1 MDSHW
6 KNILALIIASLMMV
20 SCITTTV
27 VEEIDGTVESNE
39 AKSTS
44 NDIRYGKLVLRLYND
59 ANNSSLWIDSIEICN
74 ILLEDRTT
82 GGLKLGN
89 ITLFKSLGNTHLEFG
104 NMMRTTEMHFPEQT
118 FAPWSPYTLPENSDN
133 MYLTIHGQ
141 LYACMPG
148 NNLFTIYSGAMY
160 FTFSGSIKAGDT
172 TNIEFELYDNCPLYC
187 KINGKMETVLNS
199 ININVTVN
207 DWEEN

>member
-1 MDSHW
+1 MTSVVDE
-6 KNILALIIASLMMV
+6 
-20 SCITTTV
+20 
-27 VEEIDGTVESNE
+27 VEESIATNKAESPPKSIKEGTL
-39 AKSTS
+39 T
-44 NDIRYGKLVLRLYND
+44 LRIYNKAD
-59 ANNSSLWIDSIEICN
+59 NTTLWIDSIEICN

-141 LYACMPG
+141 MFTCLPD
-148 NNLFTIYSGAMY
+148 NNLFPIYTGPMY